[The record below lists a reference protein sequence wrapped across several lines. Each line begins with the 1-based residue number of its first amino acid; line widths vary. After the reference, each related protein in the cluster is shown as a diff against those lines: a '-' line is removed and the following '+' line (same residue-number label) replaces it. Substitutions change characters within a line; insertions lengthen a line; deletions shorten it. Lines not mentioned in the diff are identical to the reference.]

1 MTTVAVVRKNG
12 VAAIAADTLTKWG
25 PVKESA
31 TYVVN
36 HEKILH
42 VAGSYLAITGNATFK
57 HILADY
63 FDSLDEAPE
72 LGSVAAIFRT
82 WNRMHA
88 DLKERYFL
96 QAEED
101 KEEAVESTRIDALIA
116 NEHGIFGV
124 SGQRTVQEFSRFYAY
139 GSGSD
144 YALGALYSVYDRPE
158 LEADAIARHAVRAAA
173 EFDDGTGEPIQCFTI
188 PLVARA

>member
-12 VAAIAADTLTKWG
+12 IAAIAADTLTKWG

-36 HEKILH
+36 HEKILR
-42 VAGSYLAITGNATFK
+42 VGESYIAITGNATFK
-57 HILADY
+57 HIVADY
-63 FDSLDEAPE
+63 FEGFEEAPR
-72 LGSVAAIFRT
+72 LDSVGEIFRV

-88 DLKERYFL
+88 DFKDRYFL

-101 KEEAVESTRIDALIA
+101 KEEAIESTRLDALIA
-116 NEHGIFGV
+116 NSSGIFGV
-124 SGQRTVQEFSRFYAY
+124 SGQRTVQEFAKFYAY

-158 LEADAIARHAVRAAA
+158 LDAAAIARHAVRAAS
-173 EFDDGTGEPIQCFTI
+173 EFDDGTGEPIHCFTV
-188 PLVARA
+188 PLLQKV

>member
-12 VAAIAADTLTKWG
+12 IAAIAADTLTKWG

-36 HEKILH
+36 HEKILR
-42 VAGSYLAITGNATFK
+42 VGDSYIAITGNATFK
-57 HILADY
+57 HIVADY
-63 FDSLDEAPE
+63 FEGFEEAPR
-72 LGSVAAIFRT
+72 LDSVGEIFRV

-88 DLKERYFL
+88 DFKDRYFL
-96 QAEED
+96 QSEED
-101 KEEAVESTRIDALIA
+101 KEEAIESTRLDALIA
-116 NEHGIFGV
+116 NSSGIFGV
-124 SGQRTVQEFSRFYAY
+124 SGQRTVQEFAKFYAY

-158 LEADAIARHAVRAAA
+158 LDAAAVARHAVRAAS
-173 EFDDGTGEPIQCFTI
+173 EFDDGTGEPIHCFTV
-188 PLVARA
+188 PLLQKV